1 MKYIFWDFNGT
12 VLDDARLCYD
22 ILIEMLI
29 EEEQP
34 LVTFEEYLM
43 IFTFPVEAYYAQVYD
58 LNKTPFVV
66 LAHRFIDRYQPRSL
80 DLKLHA
86 HVLETIRHF
95 ERLGMVNVLLSASEV
110 NNLHE
115 QLKHFGIDD
124 VFSFVLGTSN
134 IYAKSKVDVGKA
146 FIEKM
151 KIDPKEIL
159 MIGDTLHDAE
169 VAKELGSEIILF
181 TGGHQHPTR
190 LQNYQNISDFRE
202 LIDKIEMKTTIHT
215 QRRRP

>member
-29 EEEQP
+29 EEERP

-43 IFTFPVEAYYAQVYD
+43 IFTFPVEAYYAKVYD

-80 DLKLHA
+80 SLKLNPHIID
-86 HVLETIRHF
+86 TIKHF
-95 ERLGMVNVLLSASEV
+95 ESKGIINILLSASEV
-110 NNLHE
+110 QNLEE
-115 QLKHFGIDD
+115 QLKHYGIGHL
-124 VFSFVLGTSN
+124 FKHVLGTSN
-134 IYAKSKVDVGKA
+134 IYAKSKVSVGKA
-146 FIEKM
+146 FIEKHQ
-151 KIDPKEIL
+151 IDPKDIV

-169 VAKELGSEIILF
+169 VAHELGCDIILY
-181 TGGHQHPTR
+181 TGGHQHPSR
-190 LQNYQNISDFRE
+190 LQNFKNISDFHE
-202 LIDKIEMKTTIHT
+202 LIGRI
-215 QRRRP
+215 